1 MTYHLKHK
9 KRFFFLLM
17 SLIFSVN
24 NSKGD
29 RNVHHCVDVKPP
41 LGPRKLAEDISKTKE
56 RQQETADE
64 KLGRYWLA

>member
-1 MTYHLKHK
+1 
-9 KRFFFLLM
+9 M

-24 NSKGD
+24 HSKGD
-29 RNVHHCVDVKPP
+29 RKVHHCVDVKPP